1 MKTTRWLVILVSLLV
16 VGSGVAAETVAGL
29 PLHVQRLDPE
39 TVRVWIGDYFS
50 STATV
55 AIATEKGIVVVDT
68 VGIPKV
74 DAELRKVIAREL
86 GRSDF
91 KVLIN
96 THEHGDHTG
105 GNAVYADCAIVA
117 QELAPAG
124 MARTIKDRQRVMDW
138 YTAREPEVKESIAKE
153 PAGSPAAKKLQ
164 EEQTFN
170 RLNFEALQTNA
181 KVAPPTT
188 TFSDRMTMKI
198 GNTDFELYFTGGMH
212 TASDIAVF
220 VPEHGLLMTGDTMA
234 DIWLTDTPGCLE
246 SFVARKG
253 VRHDFPML
261 LENWNLL
268 VAKKAQI
275 KQLVTGHWNGELTM
289 KGFEDRVSYVGAL
302 WDGVNK
308 SVREG
313 KPLETLQREYRLD
326 TRFPA
331 LAKSPGCTVGYNYL
345 TILEMWGV
353 VTGQASG
360 ADRLYTLIDEGASED
375 SIRQVLAT
383 RGVQP
388 VKYYFLEDQM
398 NAYGYRFL
406 QEDKVPQSVRMFKLY
421 VDLFPDSW
429 NAYDSLGEAL
439 LKAGDSAAARKMY
452 EKSVS
457 LKPDS
462 KSGLDALEKLK
473 GGAAA
478 K

>member
-1 MKTTRWLVILVSLLV
+1 MKATRWLVILVSLLL

-29 PLHVQRLDPE
+29 PLHVQRLNPA
-39 TVRVWIGDYFS
+39 TVRVWIGDYVS

-74 DAELRKVIAREL
+74 DAQLRSVIAREL
-86 GRSDF
+86 KRDDF
-91 KVLIN
+91 KILIN
-96 THEHGDHTG
+96 THEHPDHTG
-105 GNAVYADCAIVA
+105 GNSVYADCKIVA
-117 QELAPAG
+117 NELLAAG
-124 MARTIKDRQRVMDW
+124 MARTIEDRQRVMDW
-138 YTAREPEVKESIAKE
+138 YTAREPEVKLRLSKE
-153 PAGSPAAKKLQ
+153 PAGSPAAMKLQ
-164 EEQTFN
+164 EEQVFN
-170 RLNFEALQTNA
+170 RLNFDALQTNA
-181 KVAPPTT
+181 KVALPTT
-188 TFSDRMTMKI
+188 TFADRMTMKV
-198 GNTDFELYFTGGMH
+198 GDTTFELYYIGGMH
-212 TASDIAVF
+212 SASDTAVF

-234 DIWLTDTPGCLE
+234 DVWLTDTPGCLE

-268 VAKKAQI
+268 LAKKAQI

-289 KGFEDRVSYVGAL
+289 KGFEDRVRYVSAL
-302 WDGVNK
+302 WEGINQG
-308 SVREG
+308 VREG

-326 TRFPA
+326 TRFPE

-360 ADRLYTLIDEGASED
+360 ANRLYTLMDEGASED
-375 SIRQVLAT
+375 SIRQLLAS
-383 RGVQP
+383 RDSKP
-388 VKYYFLEDQM
+388 AKYYFLEDQM

-406 QEDKVPQSVRMFKLY
+406 QEDKVPQAVRMFKLY
-421 VDLFPDSW
+421 VELYPDSW

-439 LKAGDSAAARKMY
+439 LKAGDTAAARKMY

-462 KSGLDALEKLK
+462 KSGLEALEKLR
-473 GGAAA
+473 AFP
-478 K
+478 